1 MIVPVMSIQNL
12 PPEAFHSGLNEI
24 NQSPT
29 DFSYFN
35 KFPLESPYSR
45 IHRDPLNIVS
55 GPENRPNR
63 VTVFFIDAIGDLLE
77 KLPIKPLF

>member
-35 KFPLESPYSR
+35 KFPLES
-45 IHRDPLNIVS
+45 LNIVS